1 MVGGEIEMQSI
12 VTNVNG
18 DKHLRTWKPGPKPKG
33 YVKVL
38 VNLPAEYVELM
49 KIKNEQCG
57 GLNSVSEQIRAAV
70 RGHLCG
76 LIYISLLKQ

>member
-1 MVGGEIEMQSI
+1 MQRV

-18 DKHLRTWKPGPKPKG
+18 DHHLRTWKPGPKPKC

-38 VNLPAEYVELM
+38 VDIPAEYLAVM
-49 KIKNEQCG
+49 KIKNEECG
-57 GLNSVSEQIRAAV
+57 GKNSVNEQIRTAI

-76 LIYISLLKQ
+76 LIYISLFTQ